1 MNMKRKIDRLSQDK
15 LYIQL
20 TRIFQDKI
28 QLKDWPVGMR
38 IPSEDDL
45 CSMFQV
51 SKATVRQA
59 VNNLVTDGFLIKI
72 QGKGTFVETPLPKSG
87 YTMKFRLTGEI
98 FGKASGEARIIREKG
113 IIFPQP
119 YVRELLKM
127 HEKEK
132 VFYLIQ
138 VRIRDQEPIVFE
150 ESYLPVNIIE
160 GIENLEKE
168 ITENVSVYYLIQEKS
183 FYKIHKAMQ
192 TVEVTRI
199 DKKASEF
206 LNVKEG
212 ETGLMINRLLLSYEN
227 RPLAFTKL
235 LGRGDKYKFHMEF
248 ESIR

>member
-1 MNMKRKIDRLSQDK
+1 MSTERKIDRLSQDK

-20 TRIFQDKI
+20 IRIFQDKI
-28 QLKDWPVGMR
+28 QMKEWPVGMR
-38 IPSEDDL
+38 IPSEDEL
-45 CSMFQV
+45 CNIFQV
-51 SKATVRQA
+51 SKATVRHA

-72 QGKGTFVETPLPKSG
+72 QGKGTFVETTIPRSG

-98 FGKASGEARIIREKG
+98 FGKASGESRIIREKG

-127 HEKEK
+127 NEEEK

-138 VRIRDQEPIVFE
+138 VRMRGEMPIVFE
-150 ESYLPVNIIE
+150 ESYLPANIIE

-168 ITENVSVYYLIQEKS
+168 IAENVSVYYLIQEKS

-192 TVEVTRI
+192 TAEVTRI

-206 LNVKEG
+206 LNVHEG

-227 RPLAFTKL
+227 KPLAFTKL
-235 LGRGDKYKFHMEF
+235 LGSGDKYKFHMEF